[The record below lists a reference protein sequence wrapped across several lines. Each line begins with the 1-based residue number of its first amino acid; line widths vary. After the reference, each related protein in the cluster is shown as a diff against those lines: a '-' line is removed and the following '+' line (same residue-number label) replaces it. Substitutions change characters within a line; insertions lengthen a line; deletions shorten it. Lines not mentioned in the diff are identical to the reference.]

1 MRDGYVSGFGMTYN
15 LDGVIMV
22 KNNKGR
28 KMPKT
33 SYELRLSANEHID
46 FLQFMYDDEG
56 IHDVVFKTNLG
67 RALIMDE
74 DEDHKESPK

>member
-1 MRDGYVSGFGMTYN
+1 MTYN

-46 FLQFMYDDEG
+46 FLQFMFDNEG
-56 IHDVVFKTNLG
+56 IHEVVFKTNLG
-67 RALIMDE
+67 RALMMDE
-74 DEDHKESPK
+74 HDENREG